1 MIRKITGGW
10 RQGYSERSWG
20 IAVHWWHRKPG
31 ERAEWLLEPLVKVGP
46 LRFGMNSDEVA
57 SALDGAVAHVSQGL
71 GSGIGWG
78 YYTDWGVTAVYGED
92 NGLVAVAIDA
102 MDGPLVRLRDI
113 DLIARVPSE
122 VRADIQ
128 DLALREGL
136 SVRVNW
142 SGDPEVEAW
151 GVSMG
156 AAQEQGLSPEGYT
169 QRLDTMLTNALLVG
183 PELAKNPFESEP
195 VIRWRDVRDEPPNV
209 GTWPVR
215 DEQQRQHWD
224 WTPLESVGPLRFG
237 MKPQEVAA
245 ALSEEPTTRHGRY
258 PFGTSWEGLG
268 QWILGEDRFDRV
280 GVTAHYS
287 SGYNWPPT
295 LGAVTIHGRTG
306 PQVEFEGIRLIGMKV
321 SAVDTALIQ
330 HIEERDLGLVVGCG
344 GDLGVDG
351 LNMYVRGSRAG
362 DTVVSEAR
370 FCQAQW
376 EDHG

>member
-1 MIRKITGGW
+1 VGV
-10 RQGYSERSWG
+10 
-20 IAVHWWHRKPG
+20 AVHWWNRKPG

-46 LRFGMNSDEVA
+46 LRFGMNPDQVA
-57 SALDGAVAHVSQGL
+57 SALEGAVAHVSQGL

-113 DLIARVPSE
+113 DLLARVPSE

-128 DLALREGL
+128 DLALREGV

-156 AAQEQGLSPEGYT
+156 AAQEQGLAPEGYA
-169 QRLDTMLTNALLVG
+169 QRLDTMITNALLVG
-183 PELAKNPFESEP
+183 PELAKNPFGSEP
-195 VIRWRDVRDEPPNV
+195 VIRWRDIRDEPPNV
-209 GTWPVR
+209 GAWPVR
-215 DEQQRQHWD
+215 AEQERQHWD
-224 WTPLESVGPLRFG
+224 WTPLENVGPLRFG

-258 PFGTSWEGLG
+258 PFGMSWEGLG
-268 QWILGEDRFDRV
+268 QWVLSEDRFDRV

-287 SGYNWPPT
+287 SGYNWPPA

-306 PQVEFEGIRLIGMKV
+306 PQVEFAGIRLIGMTV

-351 LNMYVRGSRAG
+351 LNMYVRASRAG